1 MTNKTSKLAE
11 LRTQAGISLH
21 DLAYLIKISP
31 GHLQRIEDGHSEPS
45 VRVVS
50 VYHMLFRA
58 PFEIMLTDLYAHLF
72 AQLLEQSQGLI
83 ADLKKRQSPK
93 STYRIE
99 SLQKI
104 VNSLNQTD
112 YEFVN

>member
-1 MTNKTSKLAE
+1 MTNKTSTLAE
-11 LRTQAGISLH
+11 LRTAAGISLH

-31 GHLQRIEDGHSEPS
+31 GHLQKIEDGLSEPS
-45 VRVVS
+45 VTVVLI
-50 VYHMLFRA
+50 YHMLFRA
-58 PFEIMLTDLYAHLF
+58 PFEVMLTDLYAHLF
-72 AQLLEQSQGLI
+72 AQLLEQSQRLI

-112 YEFVN
+112 HEFVN